1 MAAYVIGQIHVSHPE
16 QYAVYQKQV
25 PATLEKYNGRFLV
38 RGGQIEHLEGSWPV
52 SRLVIL
58 EFDSMESARA
68 WYNSTEYKK
77 AMKSRVGAATVNL
90 TLVQG
95 A

>member
-1 MAAYVIGQIHVSHPE
+1 MAAYVIGQIHVSHPDQFAE
-16 QYAVYQKQV
+16 YQKQV
-25 PATLEKYNGRFLV
+25 PATLAKYNGKYLV
-38 RGGQIEHLEGSWPV
+38 RGGAFEHLEGSWPV

-68 WYNSTEYKK
+68 WYNSTDYKK
-77 AMKSRVGAATVNL
+77 AMKSRIGAATVNL

>member
-1 MAAYVIGQIHVSHPE
+1 MAAYIIGQITVSHPD
-16 QYAVYQKQV
+16 QYAEYQKQV
-25 PATLEKYNGRFLV
+25 PATLAKFNGKFLV

-68 WYNSTEYKK
+68 WYDSAEYKK
-77 AMKSRVGAATVNL
+77 TVKFRVGAATMNL
-90 TLVQG
+90 TLVEG